1 MADLFTIP
9 KLTVR
14 NENLNV
20 NVPTFKWDEFTRKE
34 ELGIGSFGSVYCG
47 KYEKREEPVT
57 VKVLR
62 VQNRESKRL
71 FVKEARLLHNLK
83 GHKNIATFL
92 AFCVEPHA
100 IMMEYLYFDFGL
112 FGVDKKVSSMNELL
126 HFIDDHL
133 DFTTLKS
140 FQPKIARDIADGLCY
155 LHEQGVV
162 HRDLKPDNILV
173 TNQHYLFVNEEKPRA
188 ELFANNPV
196 TCKLADFGE
205 SRASY
210 LQTQTLVSSQTH
222 RVDRGTVVFMAPELH
237 HQPLKPVSHEDLKKA
252 DIWAYGLVMYCL
264 LNPDM
269 DDPYQAVFAE
279 TGMNK
284 CVDSLKC
291 LLSERRLPKPQP
303 KYEYLQVSEWW
314 ELEEAFELC
323 AKFEPQLRPAA
334 SDLPSMFSVNQPEAS
349 LNLVQLA
356 VSQATA
362 VENAD
367 HALAEIIDQTGTS
380 AEFHPATVPKNDG
393 TNACVFLSL
402 AICDRVLAAAES
414 IKWTDLKT
422 IAETIITEFPELV
435 NEVRNIE
442 EKYDPIS
449 AYSLLRK
456 NNLVQDCSLS
466 EEFID
471 PQSHS
476 VFSISGRNHLINTI
490 SSQACASSIVIGL
503 YTCDPYTFILGVHSN
518 AFFILDTH
526 KTYETLGGNGNGI
539 LLYTDDRNEKS
550 CKRLVQWILKRLV
563 QSGVARD
570 AKQSLAWI
578 SRGKDRLN

>member
-71 FVKEARLLHNLK
+71 FLKEARLLHNLK

-140 FQPKIARDIADGLCY
+140 FQPKIARDIADGLCD

-210 LQTQTLVSSQTH
+210 L
-222 RVDRGTVVFMAPELH
+222 
-237 HQPLKPVSHEDLKKA
+237 
-252 DIWAYGLVMYCL
+252 
-264 LNPDM
+264 
-269 DDPYQAVFAE
+269 
-279 TGMNK
+279 
-284 CVDSLKC
+284 
-291 LLSERRLPKPQP
+291 
-303 KYEYLQVSEWW
+303 
-314 ELEEAFELC
+314 
-323 AKFEPQLRPAA
+323 
-334 SDLPSMFSVNQPEAS
+334 
-349 LNLVQLA
+349 
-356 VSQATA
+356 
-362 VENAD
+362 
-367 HALAEIIDQTGTS
+367 
-380 AEFHPATVPKNDG
+380 
-393 TNACVFLSL
+393 
-402 AICDRVLAAAES
+402 
-414 IKWTDLKT
+414 
-422 IAETIITEFPELV
+422 
-435 NEVRNIE
+435 
-442 EKYDPIS
+442 
-449 AYSLLRK
+449 
-456 NNLVQDCSLS
+456 
-466 EEFID
+466 
-471 PQSHS
+471 
-476 VFSISGRNHLINTI
+476 
-490 SSQACASSIVIGL
+490 
-503 YTCDPYTFILGVHSN
+503 
-518 AFFILDTH
+518 
-526 KTYETLGGNGNGI
+526 
-539 LLYTDDRNEKS
+539 
-550 CKRLVQWILKRLV
+550 
-563 QSGVARD
+563 
-570 AKQSLAWI
+570 
-578 SRGKDRLN
+578 